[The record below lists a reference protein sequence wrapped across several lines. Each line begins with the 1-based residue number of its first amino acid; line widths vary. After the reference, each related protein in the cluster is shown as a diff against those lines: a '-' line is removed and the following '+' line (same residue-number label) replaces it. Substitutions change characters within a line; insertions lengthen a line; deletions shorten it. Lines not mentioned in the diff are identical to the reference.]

1 MADQTTL
8 MGLLKTPSQIRK
20 ESQERLMQES
30 LARSQMMLTRGGS
43 TALPGII
50 SAYGAQAAQRGT
62 QAGAGLLRGV
72 AGGIGQAVGGDM
84 GQRIS
89 ALGVP
94 MEERQAR
101 EGQEALKGMNSNDP
115 VSIRKAAERLRQL
128 GLTQAS
134 AQLEAQATRVEEAK
148 RKSDLEERRVR
159 VAERRQEVSESQG
172 EQQIE
177 QAQERIDMQR
187 EQNQWT
193 QEYRTSQLNLQ
204 QQGLDL
210 RTNEF
215 TFRKDQA
222 GKISPVDQE
231 RINIA
236 KENLALQRRKFEE
249 LSPYQQAQIEYQEK
263 QIELA
268 EQRIDLQSEQAQ
280 AQLADSKKR
289 LQIQEAQLYGSFTK
303 DSVDAWKESNGETA
317 LVPRPKAT
325 ELPVPKELNKN
336 IMRDFDAAAA
346 QAQLEGKI
354 ESSWTDDITDAE
366 KKRVIYK
373 EALRIQRIMRD
384 LTDVEALEIA
394 IATVTGSTPSDS
406 DDTSTTTGSPDLSSV
421 TSVAT
426 GEAN

>member
-1 MADQTTL
+1 MATDTTL

-20 ESQERLMQES
+20 EQQDRLMEES
-30 LARSQMMLTRGGS
+30 LARSQMMLRGSTGGT

-50 SAYGAQAAQRGT
+50 SSYGAQAAQRGA

-72 AGGIGQAVGGDM
+72 AGGIGQAVGGET

-89 ALGVP
+89 DLGVP

-134 AQLEAQATRVEEAK
+134 TQLEAQATRVEEAK
-148 RKSDLEERRVR
+148 RKADLEERRVR
-159 VAERRQEVSESQG
+159 VAERSQEVTESQG
-172 EQQIE
+172 QQ
-177 QAQERIDMQR
+177 RIDAQR
-187 EQNQWT
+187 EQNEWT
-193 QEYRTSQLNLQ
+193 REYRNSQLELQ
-204 QQGLDL
+204 QQGLNL

-215 TFRKDQA
+215 NFKVDQA
-222 GKISPVDQE
+222 GKISPAEQE

-236 KENLALQRRKFEE
+236 KENLALQRRKFDE

-268 EQRIDLQSEQAQ
+268 EQRIDLQSEQAE

-289 LQIQEAQLYGSFTK
+289 LQIQA
-303 DSVDAWKESNGETA
+303 VDEWKASNGETA
-317 LVPRPKAT
+317 LKPRPRPT
-325 ELPVPKELNKN
+325 ELPIPKELNKN
-336 IMRDFDAAAA
+336 TMQDFDAAAA
-346 QAQLEGKI
+346 EAGLEDQI

-384 LTDVEALEIA
+384 LSDADALKIA
-394 IATVTGSTPSDS
+394 IEAVTGSSTTDS
-406 DDTSTTTGSPDLSSV
+406 TSTTTTTTEGPDLTSV

-426 GEAN
+426 GG